1 MVSILASGPS
11 CPWFDSQHSPKHSQQ
26 KFSML
31 LRLINLVETEQWLK
45 FADPTLSVLAGG
57 KLVLQKKLYK
67 CNFVL
72 SELVFKKV

>member
-11 CPWFDSQHSPKHSQQ
+11 CPWFVSQHPPKHSQQ

-31 LRLINLVETEQWLK
+31 LRLINLAETEQWLK
-45 FADPTLSVLAGG
+45 YADPTLSVLASG

-72 SELVFKKV
+72 SELV